1 MQRNPANVRLKKYL
15 LALVA
20 IGPMYASA
28 QCWVVSNLK
37 GYSAFE
43 QGGYAYEKNGMAKS
57 VFQVNISKDKA
68 ELRMVDNELGGGGLE
83 YMPISS
89 SSMIG
94 FYIEGSMSTIET
106 WAITN
111 ENKVLY
117 SKVVNNHKLV
127 TGTTS
132 LVGDVVGDCPKN

>member
-1 MQRNPANVRLKKYL
+1 MVKKYL

-20 IGPMYASA
+20 VIPVYVNA
-28 QCWVVSNLK
+28 QCWVVTNLN

-43 QGGYAYEKNGMAKS
+43 QSDYLYEKNGMAKS
-57 VFQVNISKDKA
+57 VFQININKDKA
-68 ELRMVDNELGGGGLE
+68 DLKMVNNELGGGGLE
-83 YMPISS
+83 YMPIST

-94 FYIEGSMSTIET
+94 FYVNGDTSTIET
-106 WAITN
+106 WSITDQ
-111 ENKVLY
+111 NKVLY

-132 LVGDVVGDCPKN
+132 LVGDVVGTCSSD

>member
-1 MQRNPANVRLKKYL
+1 MVKKYL

-20 IGPMYASA
+20 MMPMYASS
-28 QCWVVSNLK
+28 QCWVVTNFS

-43 QGGYAYEKNGMAKS
+43 NSGYVYEKNGMAKS
-57 VFQVNISKDKA
+57 VFHVNISKDAADLKVVND
-68 ELRMVDNELGGGGLE
+68 EFGGGGLE
-83 YMPISS
+83 YIPVSS

-94 FYIEGSMSTIET
+94 FYIDGDMSTIET

-111 ENKVLY
+111 KNKVLY

-132 LVGDVVGDCPKN
+132 LVGDVIGSCSSN

>member
-1 MQRNPANVRLKKYL
+1 MVKKYL

-20 IGPMYASA
+20 VTPVYVNA
-28 QCWVVSNLK
+28 QCWVVTNLN

-43 QGGYAYEKNGMAKS
+43 QSDYLYEKNGLAKS
-57 VFQVNISKDKA
+57 VFQININKDKA
-68 ELRMVDNELGGGGLE
+68 ELKMVNNELGGGGIE
-83 YMPISS
+83 YMPIST

-94 FYIEGSMSTIET
+94 FYVNGDTSTIET
-106 WAITN
+106 WSITDQ
-111 ENKVLY
+111 NKVLY

-132 LVGDVVGDCPKN
+132 LVGDVVGTCSSD